1 MNLVK
6 IQYDF
11 KVDRV
16 SRNQTAFNKD
26 CLVSFTDKCK
36 ELIEKGY
43 MQIEIDIAGVNSTEC
58 LVVDIEEDSIIIETN
73 IDESIFK
80 GYVATPVIVPAKFH
94 REGDITYIDEIAAVI
109 GFNLI
114 PRRYSLFL
122 FY

>member
-1 MNLVK
+1 MSLVK
-6 IQYDF
+6 VPYDF

-43 MQIEIDIAGVNSTEC
+43 MQIDIARVNSTEC
-58 LVVDIEEDSIIIETN
+58 LVVDIEEDSILIETT
-73 IDESIFK
+73 IDESVFE
-80 GYVATPVIVPAKFH
+80 GYVAAPIIDPAKFH
-94 REGDITYIDEIAAVI
+94 REGDITYIDEIAAII

-114 PRRYSLFL
+114 PRRNSLFL

>member
-1 MNLVK
+1 MSLLK
-6 IQYDF
+6 LPYDF
-11 KVDRV
+11 KADKV
-16 SRNQTAFNKD
+16 SRNQTSFNKN

-36 ELIEKGY
+36 EQIEKGY
-43 MQIEIDIAGVNSTEC
+43 MQIDIARVNSTKC
-58 LVVDIEEDSIIIETN
+58 LVVDIEEGSILIETN
-73 IDESIFK
+73 IDETLFK
-80 GYVATPVIVPAKFH
+80 GYVAAPIIAPAKFH